1 MKTTLKW
8 TMMVLSIM
16 GVTTFTSCDN
26 DDDKGPET
34 PKLTEVNGSYSGK
47 MTFNVDAPETQMNI
61 PSQTTETEATDVNV
75 KVANDTIAFDKFPA
89 DALITAIVGPEN
101 APAIIEAVGD
111 IVYKVGFK
119 GAFNTANDS
128 IALTMEPKPLQ
139 IKYSMGEGESAVE
152 LTVDV
157 IIEAPEKGS
166 YALKQKSLKFNL
178 KVTEANLGGT
188 NMLPGVITLS
198 FDMTKK

>member
-16 GVTTFTSCDN
+16 GLTTFASCDN

-47 MTFNVDAPETQMNI
+47 MTFSVAAPETQMNI
-61 PSQTTETEATDVNV
+61 ASETEGTDVDV
-75 KVANDTIAFDKFPA
+75 KVANDTITFDKFPA
-89 DALITAIVGPEN
+89 DALITAVVGEEN

-111 IVYKVGFK
+111 IAYKVGFE

-128 IALTMEPKPLQ
+128 IALTLDPKPLQ
-139 IKYSMGEGESAVE
+139 IKYSAGEGESAME
-152 LTVDV
+152 LTVEV
-157 IIEAPEKGS
+157 TIEAPEKGT
-166 YALKQKSLKFNL
+166 YALKQQNLKFKLNA
-178 KVTEANLGGT
+178 TEAKVGGV